1 MNKRRIPL
9 SLITAICLFLVA
21 AAPNE
26 LIKPKSPT
34 TRPASPPTQPVPQPL
49 TRYMGREIAQTMHW
63 AGAGWLTREE
73 REKEEDCTTMVKQLK
88 VQPGQTVCDLGAGNG
103 FYTLWLAKLVGEK
116 GRVLAVDI
124 QPEMLEMLKQRAQQ
138 EKISNIELI
147 LGTTVDPKLPE
158 GKLDLVLLVDTY
170 HELSNPAEVLAG
182 VRKSLKPHGR
192 LALVE
197 FRLEDDSV
205 PIKVLHRMS
214 KDQIL
219 KEYTANGLKLV
230 DQFDGLPWQHL
241 MFFERDEAK

>member
-1 MNKRRIPL
+1 MNNRRSAL
-9 SLITAICLFLVA
+9 AVITSFCLFLVA

-26 LIKPKSPT
+26 LIKPKAPA
-34 TRPASPPTQPVPQPL
+34 TRPASAPAQKLPPPL
-49 TRYMGREIAQTMHW
+49 THYMGREIAQTMHW
-63 AGAGWLTREE
+63 QGAPWLTREE
-73 REKEEDCTTMVKQLK
+73 REKEEDCTTMFRQLK
-88 VQPGQTVCDLGAGNG
+88 VQPGQMVCDLGAGNG

-124 QPEMLEMLKQRAQQ
+124 QPEMLEMLKQRAAK
-138 EKISNIELI
+138 ENVSNIDLI

-170 HELSNPAEVLAG
+170 HELSNPVEVLAA
-182 VRKSLKPHGR
+182 VRRSLKPHGR

-197 FRLEDDSV
+197 FRLEDESV

-214 KDQIL
+214 KAQIL
-219 KEYTANGLKLV
+219 KEYTANGFKLV

-241 MFFERDEAK
+241 MFFERQ

>member
-1 MNKRRIPL
+1 
-9 SLITAICLFLVA
+9 
-21 AAPNE
+21 
-26 LIKPKSPT
+26 
-34 TRPASPPTQPVPQPL
+34 
-49 TRYMGREIAQTMHW
+49 
-63 AGAGWLTREE
+63 
-73 REKEEDCTTMVKQLK
+73 VKQLK
-88 VQPGQTVCDLGAGNG
+88 VEQGQVVCDLGAGNG

-214 KDQIL
+214 KGQIL

-241 MFFERDEAK
+241 MFFERDEK